1 MTTLCYNLATHKNV
15 QEKLIEEIDTIET
28 IDHDTI
34 ADLHYLEA
42 AINENLRMYP
52 PAHVQERVCKKNTEL
67 KGRYIIIALWARKFK
82 KIQAKKNL
90 WNQINQFHE
99 KIFFD

>member
-1 MTTLCYNLATHKNV
+1 MLPAKDV
-15 QEKLIEEIDTIET
+15 QEKLIEEIDTIDT

-67 KGRYIIIALWARKFK
+67 KGRYISFGIRVIETWVSGTRYP
-82 KIQAKKNL
+82 
-90 WNQINQFHE
+90 
-99 KIFFD
+99 

>member
-52 PAHVQERVCKKNTEL
+52 PAHVQERVCKKDTEL
-67 KGRYIIIALWARKFK
+67 KGRVHWMYLHSSEIRGLCLMK
-82 KIQAKKNL
+82 
-90 WNQINQFHE
+90 
-99 KIFFD
+99 